1 MRNIEKKVLKYIH
14 EKNLLPNDIN
24 TVYVAT
30 SGGADSMA
38 LLAFLRD
45 HMNLNVVAVHVNHG
59 IRGASA
65 DRDQA
70 FVVNYC
76 KNYNIQCIVF
86 NAREDNIEIPEKA
99 SEEWARNLRY
109 NYFNTLDMSNA
120 VIATAHTASD
130 QVETV
135 VFRLARGCGINGLAG
150 IPAKRDNIIRPFLCL
165 TRKETE
171 QLVSYYNTYH
181 VTDESN
187 LTDEYARNKIR
198 HHVVPVMK
206 EINQNTEAAVMKTCD
221 RISRINDFMYQ
232 YALTALHK
240 SGDVENHRYYTNIF
254 ANNNQAIIEQ
264 MLMIVLEKYEYADIL
279 IERICQTL
287 KDVDYNAPEHA
298 LLKYQ
303 LSDYDTLIVTN
314 QVITIQKKVE
324 SAELHEGR
332 NEFGQW
338 GHGIVVKQISRE
350 EYEAITLD
358 KRQLA
363 FVLNGDKFNLSDFT
377 MYQKSDGDRFK
388 PACRYQTKVSHHLN
402 GLHMMEKENVP
413 IVKDK
418 DGNIVYLHNVGFTDN
433 MLPDENTKTIYYFC
447 SY

>member
-14 EKNLLPNDIN
+14 EKNLLLDGII

-30 SGGADSMA
+30 SGGADCMA

-76 KNYNIQCIVF
+76 KNHNIQCIVF

-120 VIATAHTASD
+120 VIATAHTATD
-130 QVETV
+130 QVDTV

-187 LTDEYARNKIR
+187 LTDENARKKIR
-198 HHVVPVMK
+198 HHVVPVIK
-206 EINQNTEAAVMKTCD
+206 EIAYHVP
-221 RISRINDFMYQ
+221 
-232 YALTALHK
+232 LH
-240 SGDVENHRYYTNIF
+240 
-254 ANNNQAIIEQ
+254 Q
-264 MLMIVLEKYEYADIL
+264 IL
-279 IERICQTL
+279 
-287 KDVDYNAPEHA
+287 
-298 LLKYQ
+298 
-303 LSDYDTLIVTN
+303 
-314 QVITIQKKVE
+314 
-324 SAELHEGR
+324 
-332 NEFGQW
+332 
-338 GHGIVVKQISRE
+338 
-350 EYEAITLD
+350 
-358 KRQLA
+358 
-363 FVLNGDKFNLSDFT
+363 
-377 MYQKSDGDRFK
+377 
-388 PACRYQTKVSHHLN
+388 
-402 GLHMMEKENVP
+402 
-413 IVKDK
+413 
-418 DGNIVYLHNVGFTDN
+418 
-433 MLPDENTKTIYYFC
+433 
-447 SY
+447 